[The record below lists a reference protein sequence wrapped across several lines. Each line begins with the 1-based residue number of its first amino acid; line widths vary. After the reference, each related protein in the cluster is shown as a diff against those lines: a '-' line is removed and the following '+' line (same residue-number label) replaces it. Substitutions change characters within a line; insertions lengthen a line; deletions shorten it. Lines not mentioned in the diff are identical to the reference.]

1 MSGHKEAAWQLLDKA
16 AEVNAQDRICGGA
29 YGACMRT
36 ERGLQG
42 ETQRTA
48 GGGVGVAVMRA
59 HTHMHGLCV
68 MNPTA
73 TVYEISLYTAPR
85 SGCMFLRCLRM
96 HARMRACVGV
106 LTA

>member
-1 MSGHKEAAWQLLDKA
+1 
-16 AEVNAQDRICGGA
+16 
-29 YGACMRT
+29 MRT

-106 LTA
+106 LTAWDGVLVGEKMIENSCTLVRYVYEKNK